1 MVHTGITDNVGRRHS
16 GRGSS
21 GSAGRLRLPPFLCP
35 SRRRPGRTGHSEREG
50 EPLNSRHGQYLPP
63 SERTF
68 DIQRARPHRHR
79 TRTPPSCLSQHHR
92 GHDSDPSRAFPSP
105 DRPAGAPRVPPP
117 IASAE
122 GLSHVSDTRGD
133 RQDRVSIQGSGA
145 RYDGHAAREGGDTG
159 PRPASSIRPR
169 CGAMRLHLAMHLAM
183 HGRSSGRT
191 WKGEGKGGEGWV
203 DGGNGE
209 RSCHGRVFGWGK
221 AKRRTGEGNRWSLLL
236 RRLADRETPVTMR

>member
-1 MVHTGITDNVGRRHS
+1 MGSIYHQASEHSTSKGPVHIATAHAHLRPPHHNTIEATIATHPGPFPVQTD
-16 GRGSS
+16 
-21 GSAGRLRLPPFLCP
+21 LQ
-35 SRRRPGRTGHSEREG
+35 
-50 EPLNSRHGQYLPP
+50 EPLES
-63 SERTF
+63 
-68 DIQRARPHRHR
+68 HR
-79 TRTPPSCLSQHHR
+79 
-92 GHDSDPSRAFPSP
+92 
-105 DRPAGAPRVPPP
+105 
-117 IASAE
+117 
-122 GLSHVSDTRGD
+122 LSHRPRACPTSLIRGGN